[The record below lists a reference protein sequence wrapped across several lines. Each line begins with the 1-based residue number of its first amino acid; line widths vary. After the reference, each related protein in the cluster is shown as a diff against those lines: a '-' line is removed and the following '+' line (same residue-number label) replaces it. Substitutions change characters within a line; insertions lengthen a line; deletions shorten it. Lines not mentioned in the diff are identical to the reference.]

1 MSAGASLLGLFSG
14 SDPREE
20 LMRALMGQQ
29 QGAAGSGQ
37 AGGGADP
44 YAAAAGA
51 GAGTAGQQ
59 QASGAG
65 VQAMAENPDGL
76 KSPPDLAGLYMNL
89 LKFNNKAANFDRGLG
104 LIGSAVSQDGNREA
118 TMSAFTGENAPNAS
132 AGMDGIANS
141 ILDFNKQK
149 IAATQRAAQMAS
161 LPAIAERYGLS
172 LATARYLMDTG
183 KLDSVIAE
191 AEKPNRELRE
201 LSDGTVSLI
210 DKNSSQ
216 QVGVFGGPKDT
227 RTDDIKEYDQS
238 IKDPA
243 FKQYML
249 DMKKAGAANT
259 TTNVKLPE
267 EEGAF
272 AKKYGELQGEKLDKL
287 VTAAENAGQMLDMY
301 DLVEQGLNTDVT
313 TGKLGETE
321 LQLRKFGQYLGLD
334 TDVTKIG
341 GGELIKSV
349 QNRMALLMR
358 NPDSGMGMP
367 GSVSDKDI
375 QFLKESQVGID
386 NSPQGNRAML
396 EAFRRLEK
404 RKIEV
409 ADMAEA
415 YAEKNGT
422 LRGFQKQLREYSE
435 ANPLFTADNFN
446 IGNSD
451 PAARQKALRE
461 KYGIK

>member
-29 QGAAGSGQ
+29 QAAAGTGQ

-104 LIGSAVSQDGNREA
+104 LIGSAVSQDGNRES

-172 LATARYLMDTG
+172 MATARYLMDTG

-191 AEKPNRELRE
+191 AEKPNRELKE
-201 LSDGTVSLI
+201 LANGQVALI
-210 DKNSSQ
+210 DKNTGSQ
-216 QVGVFGGPKDT
+216 AGVFGPEDDNRTNEQKNFEGGPDLEQWML
-227 RTDDIKEYDQS
+227 RQ
-238 IKDPA
+238 
-243 FKQYML
+243 KQ
-249 DMKKAGAANT
+249 AGASRTEN
-259 TTNVKLPE
+259 NIKLPE

-334 TDVTKIG
+334 TDATKIG